1 MADTTLDLSPFS
13 QLDLDF
19 PPVAVKF
26 QFSEPI
32 GIDQIDAGKK
42 LAFCEMLR
50 EAQQSDRP
58 FWIGRQTEQVCI
70 GRILLGMDEV
80 QPIAESG
87 EMGFRLGVFQEP
99 RANYLTGLQ
108 IPQFARGVFNYVAF
122 SKLEN
127 ITFNPDVLILAATT
141 RQSEIIMRAMTYSTG
156 QMYNSRT
163 TPIAGCAWLYVYPFQ
178 SGNVN
183 YVLPDMIH
191 GMRGREIF
199 PASTVLISI
208 PFQWLSI
215 IADNLKNM
223 PHQLRSHG
231 GRNEYLAEIDEVMSY
246 LARKGGGKG
255 H

>member
-1 MADTTLDLSPFS
+1 LPATILDLSPFS

-26 QFSEPI
+26 LFSEPV
-32 GIDQIDAGKK
+32 GIDQLETGKK

-50 EAQQSDRP
+50 EAHTSDRP
-58 FWIGRQTEQVCI
+58 FWIGRQTEQACI
-70 GRILLGMDEV
+70 GRALLGMEEV
-80 QPIAESG
+80 HPIAQSG
-87 EMGFRLGVFQEP
+87 EMGFKLGVFEEP
-99 RANYLTGLQ
+99 RANYLVGQQ
-108 IPQFARGVFNYVAF
+108 IPQFDKGVFNYVAF
-122 SKLEN
+122 SKLEY
-127 ITFNPDVLILAATT
+127 ISFSPDVLILAATT

-199 PASTVLISI
+199 PASTILISI
-208 PFQWLSI
+208 PFQWLGT
-215 IADNLKNM
+215 IAENLNNM
-223 PHQLRSHG
+223 PRHLRSHG
-231 GRNEYLAEIDEVMSY
+231 GRKEYLAEIDEVMNH
-246 LARKGGGKG
+246 LAKKGGGKG